1 MGDKE
6 LKQEL
11 GIDENKPIPAD
22 YNIPYWVHAEDMNR
36 LDNSHKRIEKLIIGF
51 AIALFVAL
59 VGTNIYWIWN
69 EAQYEDIVTTVTQ
82 ETSSEGGGDAIIN
95 GDNAGAVF
103 YGESKTDSDN

>member
-1 MGDKE
+1 MSDKE

-36 LDNSHKRIEKLIIGF
+36 LDNSHKRVEKWIIGF

-95 GDNAGAVF
+95 GDNAEAVF